1 MRLSPLTLIFCI
13 TVFVYNACFAEPIPV
28 TLKTQTFYD
37 DRNATC
43 VAYFTEAVTAPD
55 VDEESTD
62 DCRIIRIRVEKLTTD
77 SDNDHAAIIQ
87 FRPMRTGAIELP
99 ALEFKSDTETLSTAA
114 TQLTVSERVKSDR
127 MKLRFNVDS
136 LSELYVG
143 QAVRIDM
150 EWSSDLPASALR
162 SLRINP
168 NFFSHDAIQI
178 VIPRSTE
185 DEELQ
190 MGLPIGGRR
199 VIARRQIN
207 PEQPKELGTVHLAIY
222 VKFLE
227 AGIYT
232 LDDLSLECSIVDQAS
247 GDFDR
252 YAAHFNNGLFEEVDT
267 FEKYER
273 HYTTTK
279 PIEISVLELP
289 KEKQSALFS
298 GLFEPVHFKLSLS
311 NNAVE
316 LGQILEVDIEVTSEF
331 PHGML
336 DLPPLN
342 LQPSLR
348 AHFLVDSE
356 IRRLWHERGT
366 HFKTRIRTL
375 SSHLSAFPALRFQV
389 FDPQKNRYVWK
400 ETDPQSLRISSR
412 DGINYIAL
420 STFEGAQVPLVDF
433 NEGIWYNRKRSTM
446 NSLLQTIH
454 SLLND
459 YFWLL
464 LATGPLV
471 FLTLRPLVKEWR
483 QQALDPAYKKRA
495 RAYSQFKKIPEG
507 SEIKWRAFLN
517 LLATHYNAKGDA
529 WTASDTRAALEEAN
543 VHSKIIAEIEAIHI
557 STDKRVFSKN
567 EEVTEISELNATARQ
582 VRAAFAKTALTLV
595 MLFGLLPHE
604 SVAASWSEA
613 ENAFASALATPDGTR
628 QASAFYT
635 KSALLFEAVA
645 QTDDD
650 AASAFYNA
658 GNAWFQANRLGRS
671 IAAYRKAAR
680 IRPFDE
686 ALLENLAAARALTLN
701 KVPEG
706 RTSLQRTP
714 SSWLRVV
721 TIALSFCLC
730 GTMLLYVRYES
741 QRLRLLT
748 YASAIA
754 LALSVVILGVRSGSS
769 RTEGVITTNSVEARK
784 GPAYAYAPAFDQALH
799 DGLEFTL
806 IDERDTWIQIELADG
821 RRCWIPQSQASLI
834 LAL

>member
-1 MRLSPLTLIFCI
+1 MRLSHLTLIFYI
-13 TVFVYNACFAEPIPV
+13 TVFVYKACFAEPIPV

-62 DCRIIRIRVEKLTTD
+62 DCHIIRIRVEKVPKD
-77 SDNDHAAIIQ
+77 SGNDHVAIIQ

-99 ALEFKSDTETLSTAA
+99 ALEFKSETQSLATEA
-114 TQLTVSERVKSDR
+114 TKITVSERVKSDR
-127 MKLRFNVDS
+127 MQLRFIVDS
-136 LSELYVG
+136 LSDLYVG
-143 QAVRIDM
+143 QAVRIDL

-168 NFFSHDAIQI
+168 NFFTHDAMQI

-190 MGLPIGGRR
+190 MGFPIGGRR

-207 PEQPKELGTVHLAIY
+207 PEQPKELGTVLLPIY
-222 VKFLE
+222 IKFLK
-227 AGIYT
+227 AGNYT
-232 LDDLSLECSIVDQAS
+232 LDDLSLECSIVEQPS
-247 GDFDR
+247 GNFDR

-273 HYTTTK
+273 HYTTAKT
-279 PIEISVLELP
+279 IEISVLELP

-298 GLFEPVHFKLSLS
+298 GLFEPVHFELSLS
-311 NNAVE
+311 DDAVE
-316 LGQILEVDIEVTSEF
+316 LGQILEVDIEVTSDF

-356 IRRLWHERGT
+356 IGRLWHEHGT
-366 HFKTRIRTL
+366 HFKARFRTL
-375 SSHLSAFPALRFQV
+375 SSHLNAFPTLRFQV
-389 FDPQKNRYVWK
+389 FDPQTGRYLWK
-400 ETDPQSLRISSR
+400 ETDPQSLEISSR
-412 DGINYIAL
+412 DGVDYIAL
-420 STFEGAQVPLVDF
+420 SAFEGAQVPLVDF
-433 NEGIWYNRKRSTM
+433 NEGIWYNHQKSSM
-446 NSLLQTIH
+446 NSLLHAIH

-459 YFWLL
+459 YFWLW
-464 LATGPLV
+464 LATGPLA
-471 FLTLRPLVKEWR
+471 FFTLRPFVKEWR
-483 QQALDPAYKKRA
+483 KQALDPVYKKRA
-495 RAYSQFKKIPEG
+495 QAYAEFKKIPEG
-507 SEIKWRAFLN
+507 SEIKWRTFLN
-517 LLATHYNAKGDA
+517 FLAAHFDAKGVA

-543 VHSKIIAEIEAIHI
+543 VDSKIIARIQAIHI
-557 STDKRVFSKN
+557 SKDKTLFSQN
-567 EEVTEISELNATARQ
+567 EEAAEISDLNATARR
-582 VRAAFAKTALTLV
+582 VRVAFAKTTLILMV
-595 MLFGLLPHE
+595 ILSLLPNE

-613 ENAFASALATPDGTR
+613 ESAFASALTTPDGTR
-628 QASAFYT
+628 QASALYI

-671 IAAYRKAAR
+671 IAAYRNAAR

-686 ALLENLAAARALTLN
+686 ALLDNLAAARALALN
-701 KVPEG
+701 KVPEE

-721 TIALSFCLC
+721 TIALSFCFC
-730 GTMLLYVRYES
+730 GTMLFYIRYES
-741 QRLRLLT
+741 QRWRLIT
-748 YASAIA
+748 YACAIA
-754 LALSVVILGVRSGSS
+754 LALSLVILGVRSGSS

-784 GPAYAYAPAFDQALH
+784 GPAYVYAPAFGQALH

-806 IDERDTWIQIELADG
+806 IDERDRWMQIELTDG
-821 RRCWIPQSQASLI
+821 RRCWIPQSQASLVP
-834 LAL
+834 AL

>member
-1 MRLSPLTLIFCI
+1 MRLNHLTFISCI
-13 TVFVYNACFAEPIPV
+13 TVFVYKACFAEPIPI

-43 VAYFTEAVTAPD
+43 VVYFTEAVTAPD

-62 DCRIIRIRVEKLTTD
+62 DCRIIRIRVEKVPKD
-77 SDNDHAAIIQ
+77 SGNDHAAIIQ

-99 ALEFKSDTETLSTAA
+99 ALEFKSETRSLTTAA
-114 TQLTVSERVKSDR
+114 TKITVSERVKSDR
-127 MKLRFNVDS
+127 MQLRFIVDS
-136 LSELYVG
+136 LSDLYVG
-143 QAVRIDM
+143 QAVRIDL

-168 NFFSHDAIQI
+168 NFFTHDAMQI

-207 PEQPKELGTVHLAIY
+207 PEQPKELGTVLLPIY

-247 GDFDR
+247 GDFAR

-273 HYTTTK
+273 HYTTSK

-289 KEKQSALFS
+289 KEEQSALFS
-298 GLFEPVHFKLSLS
+298 GLFEPVHFELSLS
-311 NNAVE
+311 NEAIE
-316 LGQILEVDIEVTSEF
+316 LGQILEVGIEVTSVS

-356 IRRLWHERGT
+356 IGRLWHERGT
-366 HFKTRIRTL
+366 HFKTRLRTL
-375 SSHLSAFPALRFQV
+375 SSHLNAFPALRFQV
-389 FDPQKNRYVWK
+389 FDPDTGRYVWK
-400 ETDPQSLRISSR
+400 ETDPQVLKISSR

-420 STFEGAQVPLVDF
+420 NNFEGAQVPLVDF
-433 NEGIWYNRKRSTM
+433 TEGIWYNRDRSM
-446 NSLLQTIH
+446 VNSLLHTIH

-464 LATGPLV
+464 LATGPMA
-471 FLTLRPLVKEWR
+471 FFTLRPLAKEWR
-483 QQALDPAYKKRA
+483 QQALDPIHKKRA
-495 RAYSQFKKIPEG
+495 RAYAQFKKLPEG
-507 SEIKWRAFLN
+507 SEPKWQAFLN
-517 LLATHYNAKGDA
+517 FLAAYFDAKGGA

-543 VHSKIIAEIEAIHI
+543 VDSKIIAKIEAIHI
-557 STDKRVFSKN
+557 SKDKRVFSRN
-567 EEVTEISELNATARQ
+567 EEATEISELNATARR
-582 VRAAFAKTALTLV
+582 VRVAFAKNTLILVALLS
-595 MLFGLLPHE
+595 LLPNE
-604 SVAASWSEA
+604 SAAASWSEA
-613 ENAFASALATPDGTR
+613 ESAFDSALAMPVGSR
-628 QASAFYT
+628 QATAFFT
-635 KSALLFEAVA
+635 KSALLFEATA
-645 QTDDD
+645 QTKDD

-658 GNAWFQANRLGRS
+658 GNAWFQANKLGRA
-671 IAAYRKAAR
+671 ITAYRNSAR

-686 ALLENLAAARALTLN
+686 ALLDNLAAARALTLN
-701 KVPEG
+701 NVSEG
-706 RTSLQRTP
+706 RSILERTP

-721 TIALSFCLC
+721 TIVMSFCFW
-730 GTMLLYVRYES
+730 GMMLLCTRYES
-741 QRLRLLT
+741 RSWRLLS
-748 YASAIA
+748 YASVMV
-754 LALSVVILGVRSGSS
+754 LTLSAVILAVRLNSN
-769 RTEGVITTNSVEARK
+769 RIEGVIITDSVEARK
-784 GPAYAYAPAFDQALH
+784 GPAYAYAPAFVQALH
-799 DGLEFTL
+799 DGLEFKF
-806 IDERDTWIQIELADG
+806 IEERGAWIQIELTDG
-821 RRCWIPQSQASLI
+821 RRCWIPQNQASRLP
-834 LAL
+834 AL